1 MKNEDLVGVWRE
13 RGREIVRAD
22 GSVTADVARASQI
35 MYSPD
40 GYMAVV
46 NTPIARKPVAE
57 TVARMDLDATT
68 PEQRAAAVL
77 GVVAYAGRFEVR
89 GDEVSHSIFTAVNPN
104 RVGDTQVR
112 HITFAGDDLTLT
124 SPPDSRGNH
133 SASIGGA
140 PRRCRV
146 WRFMGRLSGGGAHS
160 GRANRAQAC

>member
-77 GVVAYAGRFEVR
+77 GVVAYAGRFEVT
-89 GDEVSHSIFTAVNPN
+89 GDEVRHSIFTAVNPN

-112 HITFAGDDLTLT
+112 HITLAGDDLTLT

-133 SASIGGA
+133 FRIHW
-140 PRRCRV
+140 RRAAK
-146 WRFMGRLSGGGAHS
+146 M
-160 GRANRAQAC
+160 

>member
-1 MKNEDLVGVWRE
+1 MKNADLVGVWRE

-46 NTPIARKPVAE
+46 NTPIARKKVPE

-68 PEQRAAAVL
+68 PEQRAGAAL
-77 GVVAYAGRFEVR
+77 GVVAYAGRFEVS
-89 GDEVSHSIFTAVNPN
+89 GEEVRHTLFTAVNPN

-112 HITFAGDDLTLT
+112 RITLAGDDLTLT
-124 SPPDSRGNH
+124 SPPDQQGNH
-133 SASIGGA
+133 FRIHW
-140 PRRCRV
+140 RRAAK
-146 WRFMGRLSGGGAHS
+146 M
-160 GRANRAQAC
+160 

>member
-22 GSVTADVARASQI
+22 GTVTPDVLRASQI

-46 NTPIARKPVAE
+46 NTPVARKKVGE

-68 PEQRAAAVL
+68 PAERAEAAL
-77 GVVAYAGRFEVR
+77 GVVAYAGRFTVTGEEVR
-89 GDEVSHSIFTAVNPN
+89 HSIFTAVNPN

-112 HITFAGDDLTLT
+112 RITLAGDDLTLT
-124 SPPDSRGNH
+124 SPPDKQGNH
-133 SASIGGA
+133 FRIHW
-140 PRRCRV
+140 RRAAK
-146 WRFMGRLSGGGAHS
+146 M
-160 GRANRAQAC
+160 QA

>member
-22 GSVTADVARASQI
+22 GSLTADVARASQI

-68 PEQRAAAVL
+68 PEQRAAAELAARQPRQSFPHPLAARREDVGF
-77 GVVAYAGRFEVR
+77 GVSWDGSAAAERIPAGQ
-89 GDEVSHSIFTAVNPN
+89 I
-104 RVGDTQVR
+104 
-112 HITFAGDDLTLT
+112 
-124 SPPDSRGNH
+124 
-133 SASIGGA
+133 A
-140 PRRCRV
+140 PRRARI
-146 WRFMGRLSGGGAHS
+146 
-160 GRANRAQAC
+160 

>member
-1 MKNEDLVGVWRE
+1 MKNADLVGVWRE

-46 NTPIARKPVAE
+46 NTPIVRKPVAE

-68 PEQRAAAVL
+68 PEQRAEAAL
-77 GVVAYAGRFEVR
+77 GVVAYAGRFEVS
-89 GDEVSHSIFTAVNPN
+89 GEEVRHTLFTAVNPN

-112 HITFAGDDLTLT
+112 RITLAGDDLTLT
-124 SPPDSRGNH
+124 SPPDKQGNH
-133 SASIGGA
+133 FRIHW
-140 PRRCRV
+140 RRAAK
-146 WRFMGRLSGGGAHS
+146 M
-160 GRANRAQAC
+160 